1 MTIGK
6 RDIKLDPVTHD
17 ILLED
22 SDFQIVSDGDWL
34 IQSVKIKMLFF
45 LGEWFLDTT
54 YGLDHY
60 GLVLIKGP
68 DLNLI
73 DNMIKIALLE
83 YEEIIEILEY
93 SSSFDKL
100 NRQLTVDFRVS
111 TTFGEL
117 SDTVVI

>member
-1 MTIGK
+1 MAGK
-6 RDIKLDPVTHD
+6 RDIKLDTVTHD
-17 ILLED
+17 ILIED
-22 SDFQIVSDGDWL
+22 SDFQIVSKGSWL

-73 DNMIKIALLE
+73 DNMFKIALLE

-93 SSSFDKL
+93 SSSISKDRK
-100 NRQLTVDFRVS
+100 LTVDFRVS
-111 TTFGEL
+111 TVFGEL